1 MRWCVSILWFD
12 CPVIFMIKNKLSN
25 SLGSIYISPF
35 LWCKTI
41 CASWLTCWSVLCTC
55 TCTCGAVVGW
65 WPTWLFNTDQ
75 IRHRD
80 YRRFVYYTRMMR
92 NASYLSSHRQHVF
105 ILFIFL
111 KKKKKEVFFRVN
123 VMTRAM
129 WNWCTTYCREQRDTV
144 EMVLYSLH
152 VSYANAILL
161 PVALVSLYTPWNYE
175 VLLAPCCCPCNLTT
189 CTCIPRSTGANPTR
203 RRPS

>member
-1 MRWCVSILWFD
+1 MRWCLSILWFD

-25 SLGSIYISPF
+25 SLGSIYSPF
-35 LWCKTI
+35 LWRKTI

-55 TCTCGAVVGW
+55 TCGAVVGW
-65 WPTWLFNTDQ
+65 WPTWPFNTDQ

-105 ILFIFL
+105 ILFIFW
-111 KKKKKEVFFRVN
+111 KKKKEVFFRVN

-144 EMVLYSLH
+144 EMVLYSLQ

-161 PVALVSLYTPWNYE
+161 PVVALVSVRIIGNFQVIL
-175 VLLAPCCCPCNLTT
+175 
-189 CTCIPRSTGANPTR
+189 IP
-203 RRPS
+203 